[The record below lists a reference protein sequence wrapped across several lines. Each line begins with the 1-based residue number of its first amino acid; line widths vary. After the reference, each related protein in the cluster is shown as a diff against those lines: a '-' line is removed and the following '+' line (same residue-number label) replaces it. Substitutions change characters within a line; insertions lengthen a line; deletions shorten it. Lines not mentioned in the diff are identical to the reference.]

1 MKIILAVDLFM
12 RVCADAESFGD
23 NKRGAIRQTKASHR
37 SFVCYA
43 RNAGVIFPL
52 LGTRRDRRANRESA
66 AVILNRTTQMP
77 DNSSTQ
83 SELSRRYKSTVTVVN
98 GLITLTLAL
107 VAIIVVLGRSAVQK
121 DNESLDMGWRIAV
134 VILGFCAI
142 ALRRTKFSAMRLQ
155 DIAALRGLSGLLAAL
170 QKTTVQ
176 VAVLG
181 GAITIIGAVVSLL
194 TGYAS
199 YTLLS
204 AVITLAVLIYC
215 YPRKAAWQRV
225 AQGIEQTGEA
235 DAPSTKGN
243 AA

>member
-1 MKIILAVDLFM
+1 
-12 RVCADAESFGD
+12 
-23 NKRGAIRQTKASHR
+23 
-37 SFVCYA
+37 
-43 RNAGVIFPL
+43 
-52 LGTRRDRRANRESA
+52 
-66 AVILNRTTQMP
+66 MP
-77 DNSSTQ
+77 DNSATQ
-83 SELSRRYKSTVTVVN
+83 EELSRRYKSAAMVVN

-107 VAIIVVLGRSAVQK
+107 AAIIVLLGKSAVQK
-121 DNESLDMGWRIAV
+121 DNASLDIGWVIAV

-155 DIAALRGLSGLLAAL
+155 DIAALRGISGLLAAL

-194 TGYAS
+194 TGYTS
-199 YTLLS
+199 YTLRS

-215 YPRKAAWQRV
+215 YPRKSAWQRV
-225 AQGIEQTGEA
+225 VQGIEQTG
-235 DAPSTKGN
+235 DANAAAPAKGN